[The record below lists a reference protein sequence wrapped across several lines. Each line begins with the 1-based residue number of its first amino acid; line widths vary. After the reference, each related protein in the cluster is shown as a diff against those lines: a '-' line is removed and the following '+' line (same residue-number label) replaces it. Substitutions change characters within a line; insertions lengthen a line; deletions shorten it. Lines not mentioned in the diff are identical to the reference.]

1 MLNPESNTADS
12 NNSSDSHTWDTSAQ
26 SNIVSPSSIT
36 ETYKS
41 YLTCTDAQKQYTCG
55 VFISI
60 ILGGLWVGF
69 TQFSKNTYSD
79 SFTAPLIV
87 VYFHT
92 SWLVVFYPVYISVVF
107 IVARGSIQLKQLYS
121 ENLKIYKE
129 ETKLIR
135 FSLRTC
141 AYCFIWAISNYSY
154 IRALQH
160 LDSVDI
166 IALYSTNQSFVYM
179 LSWIVLFEKFIAI
192 RILAIIFS
200 ITGIVLFA
208 YADGFGTYNMWGVV
222 LAVVSAS
229 AAAVYK
235 IFCKKFI
242 GEINFGKISLFLS
255 LVGLTNIL
263 VLWPFVLLFY
273 FTKTE
278 YFDWHAIP
286 WTPICASAA
295 FTTAHQLV
303 FNYSGVFTIPFFI
316 ETALLFG
323 IPLGA
328 IADIVWRKSIFT
340 GMKIS
345 ALIFIEIGLL
355 LTILPEGWHHHV
367 IRGYR
372 FIKKLFTK
380 QTPEE
385 DINPQP
391 SRFEWRNSI
400 N

>member
-1 MLNPESNTADS
+1 MLTPESNAS
-12 NNSSDSHTWDTSAQ
+12 EGNRSDSRVWDTSGQ
-26 SNIVSPSSIT
+26 SNIVSSSSMT

-41 YLTCTDAQKQYTCG
+41 YLSCTEAQKQYSCG
-55 VFISI
+55 VLITI
-60 ILGGLWVGF
+60 ILGTLWVGF
-69 TQFSKNTYSD
+69 TQFSKNTYTE

-92 SWLVVFYPVYISVVF
+92 SWLVVFYPVYITVVF

-121 ENLKIYKE
+121 ENFKIYKE
-129 ETKLIR
+129 ETKLVR
-135 FSLRTC
+135 FSVRTC
-141 AYCFIWAISNYSY
+141 AFCFIWAISNYSY
-154 IRALQH
+154 IRALQL
-160 LDSVDI
+160 LDSVDV

-179 LSWIVLFEKFIAI
+179 LSWIILFEKFIAI

-208 YADGFGTYNMWGVV
+208 YADGFGTSNMWGVV

-242 GEINFGKISLFLS
+242 GEVNFGKISLFLS
-255 LVGLTNIL
+255 LVGLTNLL

-278 YFDWHAIP
+278 FVDWFDLP
-286 WTPICASAA
+286 WTPLCASAV

-303 FNYSGVFTIPFFI
+303 FNYSGVFTITFFI

-328 IADIVWRKSIFT
+328 IADIVWRNSHFS

-345 ALIFIEIGLL
+345 ALVLIEVGLL

-367 IRGYR
+367 MRGFR
-372 FIKKLFTK
+372 FVKELVSKPP
-380 QTPEE
+380 PEE
-385 DINPQP
+385 DIPPQT